1 VVLKMGFNG
10 GKKPKRPT
18 RGGVVAALD
27 VGSTKVCCFI
37 ARLEDQG
44 NVRVVGVGHQ
54 LAAGVRAGA
63 IIDMEAAETSIGA
76 AVHAAE
82 QMAGET
88 IRDVVV
94 NVSGGYPVSH
104 TFNAEVSVPGQEV
117 TDSDVRR
124 ALAHAR
130 ALQVGAEST
139 LIHALPVGFS
149 LDGNRG
155 IRDPKGMYGDRL
167 AVHVHVITAAAGAV
181 RNLQTCVARCHLDI
195 ESMVVSPYASA
206 LATLV
211 EDEMELGVACIDMG
225 GGTTTISVF
234 FEGQMVWTDCIPVG
248 GSHVTN
254 DIARGLTTPVVHA
267 ERMKTLY
274 GSAMASAADE
284 REMIDVPQ
292 VGEEERASGNH
303 VPKSLLV
310 RIIQPRLE
318 EIFELVRSRLEQSG
332 FAKLAGRRVVLTG
345 GASQLP
351 GTRELAQLIL
361 DKQVRLGRPTRIGG
375 LADANGGP
383 AFSTAAGL
391 LIHAVRHPTEL
402 PVSVHEAVSGGGIW
416 GRVGTWLRENL

>member
-1 VVLKMGFNG
+1 MGFNG
-10 GKKPKRPT
+10 AKKPKRAT
-18 RGGVVAALD
+18 RGGTVAALD
-27 VGSTKVCCFI
+27 VGSTKVCCI
-37 ARLEDQG
+37 IGRVEDAG
-44 NVRVVGVGHQ
+44 AVRVAGLGHQ
-54 LAAGVRAGA
+54 IATGVRAGS

-88 IRDVVV
+88 IRDVIV

-104 TFNAEVSVPGQEV
+104 PFNAEVSVPGPEV
-117 TDSDVRR
+117 TEGDVRR
-124 ALAHAR
+124 ALSHAR
-130 ALQVGAEST
+130 SLQVGADQA
-139 LIHALPVGFS
+139 LVHAIPVGFA

-167 AVHVHVITAAAGAV
+167 GVQVHVITASAGAV
-181 RNLQTCVARCHLDI
+181 RNLHTCVARCHLDI
-195 ESMVVSPYASA
+195 ESMVVSPYASG
-206 LATLV
+206 LACLV
-211 EDEMELGVACIDMG
+211 EDEMELGSACIDMG

-234 FEGQMVWTDCIPVG
+234 CEGNLIWTDCIPVG

-267 ERMKTLY
+267 ERMKTLH

-292 VGEEERASGNH
+292 VGEEERGGTNN
-303 VPKSLLV
+303 VPKSFLV

-332 FAKLAGRRVVLTG
+332 YAKLVGRRVVLTG

-361 DKQVRLGRPTRIGG
+361 DKQVRIGRPTRVAG
-375 LADANGGP
+375 LNEAHGGP

-391 LIHAVRHPTEL
+391 LLHAVRSPMEL
-402 PVSVHEAVSGGGIW
+402 PVAGHEVGSSSGFF
-416 GRVGTWLRENL
+416 GRIGLWLRENL

>member
-1 VVLKMGFNG
+1 MVLKMGFNG

>member
-1 VVLKMGFNG
+1 MGFNG

-18 RGGVVAALD
+18 RGGFVAALD
-27 VGSTKVCCFI
+27 VGSTKVCCLI
-37 ARLEDQG
+37 ARVEDAG
-44 NVRVVGVGHQ
+44 AARIMGVGHQ
-54 LAAGVRAGA
+54 LAAGVRAGT

-88 IRDVVV
+88 IRDVLI
-94 NVSGGYPVSH
+94 NISGGYPTSH
-104 TFNAEVSVPGQEV
+104 AFNAEVSVPGQEV

-130 ALQVGAEST
+130 ALQVGADQQ
-139 LIHALPVGFS
+139 LIHAIPVGFAV
-149 LDGNRG
+149 DGNRG
-155 IRDPKGMYGDRL
+155 IRDPRGMYADRL
-167 AVHVHVITAAAGAV
+167 GVQVHVITASAGAM

-195 ESMVVSPYASA
+195 ESMVVSPYASG
-206 LATLV
+206 LACLV

-254 DIARGLTTPVVHA
+254 DIARGLTTAVVHA

-292 VGEEERASGNH
+292 VGEEERGQTNQ

-332 FAKLAGRRVVLTG
+332 FGKLAGRRVVLTG

-361 DKQVRLGRPTRIGG
+361 DKQVRLGRPTRIAG
-375 LADANGGP
+375 LPEANGGP

-391 LIHAVRHPTEL
+391 LIHSVRHPTEL
-402 PVSVHEAVSGGGIW
+402 PVSGHEAVSASGLW
-416 GRVGTWLRENL
+416 GRVGLWLRENL

>member
-1 VVLKMGFNG
+1 MGFNG

-18 RGGVVAALD
+18 RGGVLAALD

-37 ARLEDQG
+37 ARLEEPG
-44 NVRVVGVGHQ
+44 TVRVVGVGHQ

-104 TFNAEVSVPGQEV
+104 TINAEVAVPGHEV
-117 TDSDVRR
+117 TDGDVRR

-130 ALQVGAEST
+130 SLQVGADST

-181 RNLQTCVARCHLDI
+181 RNLQTCVNRCHLDI

-248 GSHVTN
+248 GGHVTN

-274 GSAMASAADE
+274 GSAMANAADE

-361 DKQVRLGRPTRIGG
+361 DKQVRLGRPSRIGG

-391 LIHAVRHPTEL
+391 LIHAVRHPAEL
-402 PVSVHEAVSGGGIW
+402 PVSAHEASSGGGIW
-416 GRVGTWLRENL
+416 GRVGLWLRENL

>member
-1 VVLKMGFNG
+1 MGFNG
-10 GKKPKRPT
+10 AKKPKRAT
-18 RGGVVAALD
+18 RGGIIAALD
-27 VGSTKVCCFI
+27 VGSTKVCCLI
-37 ARLEDQG
+37 ARIEDAG
-44 NVRVVGVGHQ
+44 AVRILGIGHQ
-54 LAAGVRAGA
+54 IATGVRAGA

-117 TDSDVRR
+117 TESDVRR
-124 ALAHAR
+124 ALSHAR
-130 ALQVGAEST
+130 ALQVGADST

-167 AVHVHVITAAAGAV
+167 AVHVHVITASAGAV

-267 ERMKTLY
+267 ERMKTLH

-292 VGEEERASGNH
+292 VGEEERASGNN

-345 GASQLP
+345 GASQQP

-361 DKQVRLGRPTRIGG
+361 DKQVRLGRPTRIAG
-375 LADANGGP
+375 LAEANGGP
-383 AFSTAAGL
+383 AF
-391 LIHAVRHPTEL
+391 
-402 PVSVHEAVSGGGIW
+402 
-416 GRVGTWLRENL
+416 

>member
-1 VVLKMGFNG
+1 MGFSG

-18 RGGVVAALD
+18 RGGIVAALD

-37 ARLEDQG
+37 ARVEDAG
-44 NVRVVGVGHQ
+44 TVRVVGMGHQ

-94 NVSGGYPVSH
+94 NVSGGYPTSH
-104 TFNAEVSVPGQEV
+104 AFNAEVSVPGQEV
-117 TDSDVRR
+117 TASDVRR
-124 ALAHAR
+124 AMAHAR
-130 ALQVGAEST
+130 ALQIGPDQA
-139 LIHALPVGFS
+139 LIHAIPVGFM

-167 AVHVHVITAAAGAV
+167 GVQVHVITASAGAV
-181 RNLQTCVARCHLDI
+181 RNLHTCVARCHLDI
-195 ESMVVSPYASA
+195 EAQVVSPYASG
-206 LATLV
+206 LACLV
-211 EDEMELGVACIDMG
+211 EDETELGVACIDMG

-234 FEGQMVWTDCIPVG
+234 FEGNMVWTDCIPVG

-267 ERMKTLY
+267 ERMKTLF

-284 REMIDVPQ
+284 REMIEVPQ
-292 VGEEERASGNH
+292 VGEEERGHTNQ
-303 VPKSLLV
+303 VPRSLLV
-310 RIIQPRLE
+310 RIVQPRLE

-361 DKQVRLGRPTRIGG
+361 DKQVRLGRPTRIAG
-375 LADANGGP
+375 LADAAGGP

-391 LIHAVRHPTEL
+391 LLHAVRHPAEL
-402 PVSVHEAVSGGGIW
+402 PVAGHETVHASGLW
-416 GRVGTWLRENL
+416 GRVGLWLRENL

>member
-1 VVLKMGFNG
+1 MVLKMGFNG

-37 ARLEDQG
+37 ARIEDQN
-44 NVRVVGVGHQ
+44 NVRVIGVGHQ

-104 TFNAEVSVPGQEV
+104 TFNAEVSVPGHEV
-117 TDSDVRR
+117 TDNDVRR

-130 ALQVGAEST
+130 ALQIGADST

-155 IRDPKGMYGDRL
+155 IRDPKGMYGERL
-167 AVHVHVITAAAGAV
+167 AVHVHVITASAGAV
-181 RNLQTCVARCHLDI
+181 RNLHTCIARCHLDV
-195 ESMVVSPYASA
+195 EAQVVSPYASA
-206 LATLV
+206 LACLV

-274 GSAMASAADE
+274 GSAMANAADE

-292 VGEEERASGNH
+292 IGEEERAAANP
-303 VPKSLLV
+303 VPRSLLV

-332 FAKLAGRRVVLTG
+332 FGKLAGRRVVLTG

-361 DKQVRLGRPTRIGG
+361 DKQVRLGRPTRIAG

-391 LIHAVRHPTEL
+391 LIHAVRHPAEL
-402 PVSVHEAVSGGGIW
+402 PVSVHESASASGIW
-416 GRVGTWLRENL
+416 GRVGLWLRENL

>member
-1 VVLKMGFNG
+1 MGFNG

-37 ARLEDQG
+37 ARHEDQG
-44 NVRVVGVGHQ
+44 SVKVIGVGHQ

-130 ALQVGAEST
+130 ALQVGADST

-416 GRVGTWLRENL
+416 GRVGMWLRENL

>member
-1 VVLKMGFNG
+1 MGFNG

-37 ARLEDQG
+37 ARHEEQG
-44 NVRVVGVGHQ
+44 SVKVVGVGHQ

-124 ALAHAR
+124 AMAHAR
-130 ALQVGAEST
+130 GLQVGAEST

-155 IRDPKGMYGDRL
+155 IRDPRGMYGDRL

-181 RNLQTCVARCHLDI
+181 RNLQTCVNRCHLDI

-234 FEGQMVWTDCIPVG
+234 FEGRMVWTDCIPVG

-416 GRVGTWLRENL
+416 GRVGMWLRENL

>member
-1 VVLKMGFNG
+1 MAFNG
-10 GKKPKRPT
+10 GKKPKRAT
-18 RGGVVAALD
+18 RGGIVAALD

-37 ARLEDQG
+37 ARIEDQG
-44 NVRVVGVGHQ
+44 NVKVIGVGHQ

-63 IIDMEAAETSIGA
+63 INDMEAAETSIGA

-94 NVSGGYPVSH
+94 NVSGGHPVSH
-104 TFNAEVSVPGQEV
+104 TFNAEVSVSGQEV
-117 TDSDVRR
+117 TDGDLRR

-130 ALQVGAEST
+130 ALQVGADST

-375 LADANGGP
+375 LAEANGGP

-402 PVSVHEAVSGGGIW
+402 PVSAHEAMTGGGIW
-416 GRVGTWLRENL
+416 GRVGSWLRENL

>member
-1 VVLKMGFNG
+1 MGFNG

-37 ARLEDQG
+37 ARVEDQG
-44 NVRVVGVGHQ
+44 NVKVIGVGHQ

-88 IRDVVV
+88 IREVVV
-94 NVSGGYPVSH
+94 NVSGPISH
-104 TFNAEVSVPGQEV
+104 TFNAEVAIPGQEV
-117 TDSDVRR
+117 TESDVRR

-130 ALQVGAEST
+130 ALQIGPEST

-155 IRDPKGMYGDRL
+155 IRDPRGMYGDRL
-167 AVHVHVITAAAGAV
+167 AVHVHVITALAGVV
-181 RNLQTCVARCHLDI
+181 RNLHTCVARCHLDI
-195 ESMVVSPYASA
+195 ESMMASPYASA

-211 EDEMELGVACIDMG
+211 EDEMELGVACIDLG

-234 FEGQMVWTDCIPVG
+234 FEGQMVWTDCIRLG
-248 GSHVTN
+248 GNHVTN

-267 ERMKTLY
+267 ERMKTLH

-292 VGEEERASGNH
+292 VGEEDRASGNN

-318 EIFELVRSRLEQSG
+318 EIFEQVRSRLEQSG

-383 AFSTAAGL
+383 AYSTAAGL

-402 PVSVHEAVSGGGIW
+402 PVNVHEAVSGGGIW
-416 GRVGTWLRENL
+416 ARVGTWLRENL

>member
-1 VVLKMGFNG
+1 MGFNG
-10 GKKPKRPT
+10 GKKPKRST

-37 ARLEDQG
+37 ARVEDQG
-44 NVRVVGVGHQ
+44 NIRVVGVGHQ

-94 NVSGGYPVSH
+94 NVSGGHPVSH

-130 ALQVGAEST
+130 ALQIGPEST

-167 AVHVHVITAAAGAV
+167 AVHVHVITASAGAV
-181 RNLQTCVARCHLDI
+181 RNLHTCVARCHLDI
-195 ESMVVSPYASA
+195 EAQVVSPYASA

-267 ERMKTLY
+267 ERMKTLH

-284 REMIDVPQ
+284 REMIDVPLI
-292 VGEEERASGNH
+292 GEEERGTTNP

-318 EIFELVRSRLEQSG
+318 EILELVRSRLEQSG
-332 FAKLAGRRVVLTG
+332 FAKLAGRRIVLTG

-351 GTRELAQLIL
+351 GTRDLAQLIL
-361 DKQVRLGRPTRIGG
+361 DKQVRPARPTRIGG

-402 PVSVHEAVSGGGIW
+402 PVAGHEAASGSGLW
-416 GRVGTWLRENL
+416 GRVGLWLRENL

>member
-1 VVLKMGFNG
+1 MGINE
-10 GKKPKRPT
+10 GKKPKRAT
-18 RGGVVAALD
+18 SGGIIAALD

-37 ARLEDQG
+37 ARVDGQG
-44 NVRVVGVGHQ
+44 GVRVIGVGHQ

-63 IIDMEAAETSIGA
+63 IVDMEAAETCIGA

-88 IRDVVV
+88 IREVVV

-117 TDSDVRR
+117 KANDVRR

-130 ALQVGAEST
+130 TLQIGAEST

-167 AVHVHVITAAAGAV
+167 AVQVHVVTASSSAV
-181 RNLQTCVARCHLDI
+181 RNLHSCVARCHLDI
-195 ESMVVSPYASA
+195 ETQVVNPYASA

-211 EDEMELGVACIDMG
+211 EDEMELGVTCIDMG

-234 FEGQMVWTDCIPVG
+234 FEGQMMWTDSIPVG
-248 GSHVTN
+248 GGHVTN
-254 DIARGLTTPVVHA
+254 DIARGLTTSVIYA

-292 VGEEERASGNH
+292 VGEDERGTSTP
-303 VPKSLLV
+303 VPKALLV

-351 GTRELAQLIL
+351 GARELAQLIL
-361 DKQVRLGRPTRIGG
+361 DKQLRLGRPIRIGG
-375 LADANGGP
+375 LTDANGGP

-391 LIHAVRHPTEL
+391 LIHAIRHPTEL
-402 PVSVHEAVSGGGIW
+402 PINGHEAIGVGGIW
-416 GRVGTWLRENL
+416 GRVGLWLRENL

>member
-1 VVLKMGFNG
+1 MGFNG

-37 ARLEDQG
+37 ARVEDQG
-44 NVRVVGVGHQ
+44 NVKVIGVGHQ

-88 IRDVVV
+88 IREVVV
-94 NVSGGYPVSH
+94 NVSGPISH
-104 TFNAEVSVPGQEV
+104 TFNAEVTIPGQEV
-117 TDSDVRR
+117 TESDVRR

-130 ALQVGAEST
+130 ALQIGPEST

-155 IRDPKGMYGDRL
+155 IRDPRGMYGDRL
-167 AVHVHVITAAAGAV
+167 AVHVHVITALAGAV
-181 RNLQTCVARCHLDI
+181 RNLHTCVARCHLDI
-195 ESMVVSPYASA
+195 ESMMVSPYASA

-211 EDEMELGVACIDMG
+211 EDEMELGVACIDLG

-234 FEGQMVWTDCIPVG
+234 FEGQMVWTDCIRLG
-248 GSHVTN
+248 GNHVTN
-254 DIARGLTTPVVHA
+254 DIARGLTTPVIHA
-267 ERMKTLY
+267 ERMKTLH

-292 VGEEERASGNH
+292 VGEEDRASGNN

-318 EIFELVRSRLEQSG
+318 EIFEQVRSRLEQSG

-383 AFSTAAGL
+383 AYSTAAGL
-391 LIHAVRHPTEL
+391 LIHAVRHPAEL
-402 PVSVHEAVSGGGIW
+402 PVSVHDAVSGGGIW
-416 GRVGTWLRENL
+416 ARVGTWLRENL

>member
-1 VVLKMGFNG
+1 MGFNG

-37 ARLEDQG
+37 ARIEDQG
-44 NVRVVGVGHQ
+44 NIRVIGVGHQ

-94 NVSGGYPVSH
+94 NVSGPISH
-104 TFNAEVSVPGQEV
+104 GFNAEVSVPGQEV
-117 TDSDVRR
+117 TEGDIRR

-130 ALQVGAEST
+130 TLQIGADSA
-139 LIHALPVGFS
+139 LIHSLPVGFS

-167 AVHVHVITAAAGAV
+167 AVHVHVITALAGAV

-195 ESMVVSPYASA
+195 ESLVVSPYASA

-234 FEGQMVWTDCIPVG
+234 FEGQMVWTDCIRLG
-248 GSHVTN
+248 GNHVTN

-284 REMIDVPQ
+284 REMIDVPL
-292 VGEEERASGNH
+292 VGEEDRASGNH

-318 EIFELVRSRLEQSG
+318 EIFEQVRSRLEQSG

-361 DKQVRLGRPTRIGG
+361 DKQIRLGRPTRIGG

-402 PVSVHEAVSGGGIW
+402 PVSGFEAASANGIW
-416 GRVGTWLRENL
+416 GRVGLWLRENL

>member
-1 VVLKMGFNG
+1 MGFNG
-10 GKKPKRPT
+10 AKKPKRPT
-18 RGGVVAALD
+18 RGGTVAALD
-27 VGSTKVCCFI
+27 VGSTKVCCLI
-37 ARLEDQG
+37 ARVDDPG
-44 NVRVVGVGHQ
+44 TIRVVGIGHQ
-54 LAAGVRAGA
+54 IASGVRAGA
-63 IIDMEAAETSIGA
+63 IVDMEGAETSIGA

-104 TFNAEVSVPGQEV
+104 TFNAEVGVPGQEV
-117 TDSDVRR
+117 SEGDVRR

-130 ALQVGAEST
+130 ALQIGPESAVV
-139 LIHALPVGFS
+139 HAIPVGFS

-155 IRDPKGMYGDRL
+155 IRDPRGMYGDRL
-167 AVHVHVITAAAGAV
+167 GVQVHVITASAGAV
-181 RNLQTCVARCHLDI
+181 RNLHTCVARCHLDI
-195 ESMVVSPYASA
+195 EAMVVSPYASA
-206 LATLV
+206 LACLV
-211 EDEMELGVACIDMG
+211 EDEMELGVACIDLG

-267 ERMKTLY
+267 ERMKTLH
-274 GSAMASAADE
+274 GSAMAAVSDD

-292 VGEEERASGNH
+292 IGEEERGTTNH

-310 RIIQPRLE
+310 RIVQPRLE
-318 EIFELVRSRLEQSG
+318 EIFELVRSHLEQSG

-361 DKQVRLGRPTRIGG
+361 DKQVRIGRPTRIAG
-375 LADANGGP
+375 LGDAHAGP

-391 LIHAVRHPTEL
+391 LIHAVRHPTEI
-402 PVSVHEAVSGGGIW
+402 PVSGHEAVTATGLW
-416 GRVGTWLRENL
+416 GRVGLWLRENL